1 MPISSFIDK
10 NQIPNEEALV
20 LALGKTHDLWKMIQ
34 TEVNLCAADA
44 KPEWHYSGVKFGWSY
59 RIKEKKRVI
68 IYLLPRDQYFKV
80 AFVFGQKATDSIMN
94 STINNQIKTAL
105 QEAKVYA
112 EGRGIRIDIK
122 EASLIEDVKKL
133 ILIKIN
139 H

>member
-1 MPISSFIDK
+1 MPISSFMVK
-10 NQIPNEEALV
+10 NQIPNEEGLYEV
-20 LALGKTHDLWKMIQ
+20 LGTTYPLWKIIERDVFEKD
-34 TEVNLCAADA
+34 TTA

-59 RIKEKKRVI
+59 RIKDKKRVI
-68 IYLLPRDQYFKV
+68 VYLLPRNKYFKV

-105 QEAKVYA
+105 QDAKGHA

-122 EASLIEDVKKL
+122 EDSLIEDIKKL